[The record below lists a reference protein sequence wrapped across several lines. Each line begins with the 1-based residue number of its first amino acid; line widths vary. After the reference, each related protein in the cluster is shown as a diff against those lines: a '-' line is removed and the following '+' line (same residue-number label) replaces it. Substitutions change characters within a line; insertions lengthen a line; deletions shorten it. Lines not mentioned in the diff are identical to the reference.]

1 MSKSP
6 EKQYLQRGFTLVELL
21 VVIAIIG
28 ILIAMFFPT
37 IRTSREGA
45 RRMQCSNNLKQLG
58 LALHNYHDTHGS
70 FPICAGG
77 TEGGI
82 DIESNQG
89 RLSGLVALLPYLEQ
103 QTLGETISVPQ
114 TYGDQTYPAMGP
126 APWVKEYQPWQ
137 VKLDALA
144 CPSNTEPE
152 SDWSPTNYVFSL
164 GDIAS
169 PIADP
174 TNPRGMFAPGRFTKL
189 SDVQDGTANTI
200 MMSEVA
206 TAHARRLGG
215 NFAIDQ
221 PREML
226 ENPALCWKVAGG
238 GGTYPAEVV
247 LHKYGRG
254 YQWSD
259 GGAGP
264 ALFNTILPPNSPSCA
279 VDGMEAVDGFYSV
292 ASYHPGGVN
301 AVFGDASVRFVTND
315 IDTGELLSPVVKPK
329 KARTNP
335 WGVWGAMGSIAGG
348 DEVEF

>member
-1 MSKSP
+1 MAIK
-6 EKQYLQRGFTLVELL
+6 RTL
-21 VVIAIIG
+21 
-28 ILIAMFFPT
+28 
-37 IRTSREGA
+37 RW
-45 RRMQCSNNLKQLG
+45 
-58 LALHNYHDTHGS
+58 
-70 FPICAGG
+70 AG
-77 TEGGI
+77 
-82 DIESNQG
+82 
-89 RLSGLVALLPYLEQ
+89 
-103 QTLGETISVPQ
+103 
-114 TYGDQTYPAMGP
+114 
-126 APWVKEYQPWQ
+126 PWVKEYQPWQ
-137 VKLDALA
+137 VKLDALE
-144 CPSNTEPE
+144 CLSNIEPE

-169 PIADP
+169 PIADQ
-174 TNPRGMFAPGRFTKL
+174 TNPRGMFAPGRFTKF
-189 SDVQDGTANTI
+189 SDVVDGTANTI

-238 GGTYPAEVV
+238 GETYPAEVA

-279 VDGMEAVDGFYSV
+279 VGGMEAVDGYYSV

-301 AVFGDASVRFVTND
+301 AVFGDGSVTFVTND
-315 IDTGELLSPVVKPK
+315 IDTGELLSPVVKPT
-329 KARTNP
+329 KAGTNP
-335 WGVWGAMGSIAGG
+335 FGVWGAMGSIAGE
-348 DEVEF
+348 DEVNF